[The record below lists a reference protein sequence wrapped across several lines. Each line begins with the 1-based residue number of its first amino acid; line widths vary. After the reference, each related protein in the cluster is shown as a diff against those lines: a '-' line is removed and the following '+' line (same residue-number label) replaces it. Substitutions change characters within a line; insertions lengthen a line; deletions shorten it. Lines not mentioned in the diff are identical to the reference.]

1 MYARLARPPAAV
13 ADEAEP
19 PLLSR
24 RYAWLD
30 PEACC
35 GVADAG
41 WSNLQVAARVK
52 ATAQPNTQLGQVLV
66 VVRDPAGN
74 PTMDNDAHYGHC
86 GVAGPFVG
94 YEFVLDFAGQQAM
107 VVRKQGCNVK
117 TTLAT
122 ATLAL
127 ALDTWYQIVAIA
139 DGTQLSFY
147 VDGALE

>member
-1 MYARLARPPAAV
+1 M
-13 ADEAEP
+13 
-19 PLLSR
+19 
-24 RYAWLD
+24 
-30 PEACC
+30 
-35 GVADAG
+35 
-41 WSNLQVAARVK
+41 
-52 ATAQPNTQLGQVLV
+52 
-66 VVRDPAGN
+66 RDPAGN

-147 VDGALE
+147 VDGALELTVSDGIYGSGSAGVEVDNLDATVADVVVSDLDLLGTCV